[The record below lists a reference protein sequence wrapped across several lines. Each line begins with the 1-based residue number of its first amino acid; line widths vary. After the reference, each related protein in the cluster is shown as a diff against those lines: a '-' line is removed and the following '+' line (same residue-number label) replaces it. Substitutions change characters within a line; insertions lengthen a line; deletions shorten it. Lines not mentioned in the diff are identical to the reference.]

1 MKKPPRQVP
10 LKPAAGR
17 RTASD
22 AQPLANGPGKV
33 RVIGGQWRGT
43 RLAVAAAPGL
53 RPTSDRVRETL
64 FNWLAPMLPGA
75 RVLDLFAGSGALG
88 LEAVS
93 RGAASAVLVERD
105 PALASTLREVVGR
118 LPGGEAVT
126 VSQSDALAWL
136 RSPPNGSFDL
146 AFVDPPFEA
155 GLWDEVLPV
164 LAPRLAANA
173 WLYVESPLSVTPDPG
188 AGFRLHKEGR
198 TREVRYALY
207 RRAAAPADPATV
219 TLPPDPAGTAP
230 AASNL
235 AST

>member
-1 MKKPPRQVP
+1 MKKLPRRAPARAAYPP
-10 LKPAAGR
+10 PA
-17 RTASD
+17 
-22 AQPLANGPGKV
+22 PLAKGSGKV

-64 FNWLAPMLPGA
+64 FNWLMPILPGA

-93 RGAASAVLVERD
+93 RGAACAVLVERD
-105 PALASTLREVVGR
+105 PALAAALREVAGR

-126 VSQSDALAWL
+126 VTQADALGWL
-136 RSPPNGSFDL
+136 ASQRDGGFDL
-146 AFVDPPFEA
+146 AFVDPPFDA
-155 GLWDEVLPV
+155 DLWGAVLPLLV
-164 LAPRLAANA
+164 PKLAPSA
-173 WLYVESPLSVTPDPG
+173 WLYIESALSFTPALGSDWQ
-188 AGFRLHKEGR
+188 LHRHGN

-207 RRAAAPADPATV
+207 RRVPELGAAPTV

-230 AASNL
+230 AAK
-235 AST
+235 A